1 MNVTTL
7 WRTTLERL
15 ETAPVD
21 AVCKAWLLSA
31 NLASTWP
38 DGVDDIDADS
48 FSEQDELLYF
58 ILQVPSTLARD
69 VINTRWRRSI
79 EDILADI
86 TGQPVA
92 ISVTNAHDEP
102 AAPGREVN
110 SRYPAARNHQTS
122 DFTYY
127 DFPPKSP
134 IQHDLQDLQ
143 FRGPA
148 SFEHLEEWDN
158 EQRANV
164 LMHNRL
170 NPRYTFEAFI

>member
-38 DGVDDIDADS
+38 GGVDDIDADS

-92 ISVTNAHDEP
+92 ISVTNALDES
-102 AAPGREVN
+102 AFSNRDMN
-110 SRYPAARNHQTS
+110 SRFAPARPYPTN
-122 DFTYY
+122 
-127 DFPPKSP
+127 
-134 IQHDLQDLQ
+134 DL
-143 FRGPA
+143 A
-148 SFEHLEEWDN
+148 
-158 EQRANV
+158 
-164 LMHNRL
+164 
-170 NPRYTFEAFI
+170 Y

>member
-7 WRTTLERL
+7 WRTTLERR
-15 ETAPVD
+15 EPAPVD

-31 NLASTWP
+31 NLAPTWP
-38 DGVDDIDADS
+38 GGVDDIDADS

-92 ISVTNAHDEP
+92 ISVTNANDEP
-102 AAPGREVN
+102 AAPGTEVN
-110 SRYPAARNHQTS
+110 SRFAPALPYPTNVLAN
-122 DFTYY
+122 Y
-127 DFPPKSP
+127 DFPAKSP
-134 IQHDLQDLQ
+134 MQSDLHYLQ
-143 FRGPA
+143 YGSP
-148 SFEHLEEWDN
+148 SS
-158 EQRANV
+158 V
-164 LMHNRL
+164 
-170 NPRYTFEAFI
+170 

>member
-31 NLASTWP
+31 HLASTWP

-79 EDILADI
+79 EDILSDI

-92 ISVTNAHDEP
+92 ISVTNAHDE
-102 AAPGREVN
+102 AARPGREVN
-110 SRYPAARNHQTS
+110 SRFAPARPYPTNDLA
-122 DFTYY
+122 DY
-127 DFPPKSP
+127 DFPPKYP
-134 IQHDLQDLQ
+134 IQSDLQDLQ
-143 FRGPA
+143 YGSPSSA
-148 SFEHLEEWDN
+148 DHLTEEWEN
-158 EQRANV
+158 EQ
-164 LMHNRL
+164 
-170 NPRYTFEAFI
+170 

>member
-31 NLASTWP
+31 HLASTWP
-38 DGVDDIDADS
+38 GGVDDIDADS

-86 TGQPVA
+86 TAHSLA
-92 ISVTNAHDEP
+92 ISVTHAPDEP
-102 AAPGREVN
+102 SSPATDRNTRSAP
-110 SRYPAARNHQTS
+110 PH
-122 DFTYY
+122 
-127 DFPPKSP
+127 PPP
-134 IQHDLQDLQ
+134 
-143 FRGPA
+143 
-148 SFEHLEEWDN
+148 
-158 EQRANV
+158 
-164 LMHNRL
+164 
-170 NPRYTFEAFI
+170 